1 MTFST
6 KQFGP
11 PIEATTASCG
21 DGACAPGEGE
31 TAESCPQDCLGYHW
45 YDDRSGHWQCNPP
58 GQPSQVATGA
68 CDPICDADGCGDG
81 TCDTLNGETPQSCI
95 ADCSRYSC
103 TTSPDCDV
111 LAFPDGCT
119 GTWICSGAICVPQ
132 CE

>member
-21 DGACAPGEGE
+21 DGAC
-31 TAESCPQDCLGYHW
+31 
-45 YDDRSGHWQCNPP
+45 
-58 GQPSQVATGA
+58 
-68 CDPICDADGCGDG
+68 DPICDADGCGDG
-81 TCDTLNGETPQSCI
+81 TCNTLNGETPQSCI
-95 ADCSRYSC
+95 ADCSGYSC